1 MRPSVTCGPAHEL
14 VGAVYGSPYA
24 RGVATIVVESGD
36 QRANE
41 WVAEGRDFVADYR
54 NAFGGTPKTITAV
67 AIMVDTD
74 NTGLSATTWFEG
86 IDLVSSGSPP
96 GRETVP

>member
-1 MRPSVTCGPAHEL
+1 M
-14 VGAVYGSPYA
+14 GAVYRSPYA